1 MEVQNN
7 LNTHLFEITV
17 PELGESVTEATVG
30 QWLVQEGELL
40 STDQILCELETDKV
54 AVEVRAPSAG
64 ILRQITAKTGNIV
77 KIGGLIAFIDPQSS
91 GKLSPNIIQKTPD
104 AQSNIT
110 GDIPAPPQKTR
121 DIEHAPSAKIMMAH
135 NQISS
140 ADVEGTGKDGR
151 VMKDDV
157 VRVLKKAE
165 TTTVQ
170 AFPADK
176 TLSGN
181 ATPNS
186 TIRRVPMSRL
196 RQTIAKRLKNAQN
209 TAAILT
215 TYNEVD
221 MSEIM
226 RLRSEYKDEFSD
238 KYGAKLGFMSFFI
251 KACIRALQEIPAV
264 NASLDGTDILY
275 NDSYNIGVAVA
286 VDNGLIVPVIKDAE
300 KMDFSDIEKKLTELG
315 KKARENKLSVSE
327 LQGGTF
333 TISNGGIYGS
343 LMSAPILNPPQS
355 GILGMHKIQER
366 PVVINGEIVIRP
378 MMYLALSYDHRII
391 DGREAVTFLVHV
403 KKAIEN
409 PYRLLFSI

>member
-1 MEVQNN
+1 
-7 LNTHLFEITV
+7 
-17 PELGESVTEATVG
+17 
-30 QWLVQEGELL
+30 
-40 STDQILCELETDKV
+40 
-54 AVEVRAPSAG
+54 
-64 ILRQITAKTGNIV
+64 
-77 KIGGLIAFIDPQSS
+77 
-91 GKLSPNIIQKTPD
+91 
-104 AQSNIT
+104 
-110 GDIPAPPQKTR
+110 
-121 DIEHAPSAKIMMAH
+121 
-135 NQISS
+135 
-140 ADVEGTGKDGR
+140 
-151 VMKDDV
+151 
-157 VRVLKKAE
+157 
-165 TTTVQ
+165 
-170 AFPADK
+170 
-176 TLSGN
+176 
-181 ATPNS
+181 
-186 TIRRVPMSRL
+186 MSRL